1 MFALLLMGSTSLMAQ
16 STSISIQKVKDEID
30 DDLAG
35 FYFGLNTALSAPD
48 NMNVNL
54 WKSWEV
60 GFDLPVWSPEITNS
74 FFFHL
79 NLGFN
84 WKNFRSTD
92 CDKSF
97 EKNYANKEVFIG
109 APAYLIPSG
118 GTTVGAI
125 TGPNSYVDFSRMK
138 IFSITLPMLFEVKAS
153 EKFSVAVGPIVN
165 FNLHGSLKTKYYND
179 RGEYVTFKSN
189 GLRQQVVTV
198 DLKGMVIWDKLG
210 FYCKWSPMRQL
221 QEKYAPTL
229 DFKGISFGLQFCM

>member
-1 MFALLLMGSTSLMAQ
+1 MKKFMIMFALLLMGSTAMMAQ
-16 STSISIQKVKDEID
+16 LSSETTKKLKDKID

-60 GFDLPVWSPEITNS
+60 GFDLPIWSPEITKS
-74 FFFHL
+74 FYFHL

-92 CDKSF
+92 ADKSF
-97 EKNYANKEVFIG
+97 EKDYTNKQVYVG
-109 APAYLIPSG
+109 APKYLNNAETG
-118 GTTVGAI
+118 GKGC
-125 TGPNSYVDFSRMK
+125 VDFSRMK
-138 IFSITLPMLFEVKAS
+138 IFSLSLPMLFEVRATD
-153 EKFSVAVGPIVN
+153 KFSIVAGPILN
-165 FNLHGSLKTKYYND
+165 FNLHGSIKTKYWND
-179 RGEYVTFKSN
+179 RDEYVVFTSN

-198 DLKGMVIWDKLG
+198 DLKGMIIWDNLG

-221 QEKYAPTL
+221 QDKYAPTL